1 MTIPLKILAKF
12 HRRLNLEISKKTEAL
27 NLMFIMKNHAKG
39 NFTDE
44 DLIELR
50 GYYKG
55 LKVAREI
62 LERAIS
68 EEKEKNEEQE
78 DKSGDSE

>member
-1 MTIPLKILAKF
+1 MTISLKVLAKF
-12 HRRLNLEISKKTEAL
+12 RKKLSLEISRKTEAL

-62 LERAIS
+62 LDRTIS
-68 EEKEKNEEQE
+68 EQTEKNKGQE
-78 DKSGDSE
+78 DKS

>member
-1 MTIPLKILAKF
+1 MTKPLKILAKF
-12 HRRLNLEISKKTEAL
+12 HKRLNLEISRKTDAL
-27 NLMFIMKNHAKG
+27 NLLYIMKNKAKG

-62 LERAIS
+62 LERTIS
-68 EEKEKNEEQE
+68 EEHEKN
-78 DKSGDSE
+78 K

>member
-1 MTIPLKILAKF
+1 MTTPLKILAKY
-12 HRRLNLEISKKTEAL
+12 RKRLSLEISRKTEVL

-44 DLIELR
+44 NLIELR

-55 LKVAREI
+55 LKVAREL
-62 LERAIS
+62 LEKTIS
-68 EEKEKNEEQE
+68 EHTEKNNGQE
-78 DKSGDSE
+78 DNIEYTE

>member
-1 MTIPLKILAKF
+1 MTIPLRILAKF
-12 HRRLNLEISKKTEAL
+12 RKKLSLEISRKTEAL
-27 NLMFIMKNHAKG
+27 NLLFIMKNHAKG
-39 NFTDE
+39 NFSDE

-62 LERAIS
+62 LDRTIS
-68 EEKEKNEEQE
+68 EQTEKNKGQE
-78 DKSGDSE
+78 DKS

>member
-1 MTIPLKILAKF
+1 MTISLKVLAKF
-12 HRRLNLEISKKTEAL
+12 RKRLNLEISKKTEAL

-55 LKVAREI
+55 LKVANKI
-62 LERAIS
+62 LERTIS
-68 EEKEKNEEQE
+68 EYTEKNNGQE
-78 DKSGDSE
+78 DNIEYTE